1 MTEDKIGDILEV
13 FLITYNRKKNLEQTL
28 KSIYAPIS
36 PIRNLHITILD
47 NKSTDGSSELIDSYI
62 KAFPN
67 SKHVIHNRN
76 IGGNG
81 NIARCY
87 ELASKEYFWILC
99 DDDEINFDHWDKV
112 EAELIKDEADAIVVA
127 NYLSPSKN
135 VAQLIAQLS
144 FVPAAIYK
152 TSNMTDTVMQNVE
165 WQISTM
171 FPQLAL
177 ACKLINDNKK
187 IEIMDDWCV
196 KMVVHPKTS
205 SYQRGMDSDK
215 HPLQAIPWALGF
227 LESIQLIKDEKK
239 RNSIIQNLE
248 FENGERIMFPDEFLH
263 ANEIQGNNKFCNE
276 TLYFALVPACIKYMY
291 SYDMYKA
298 KCGTVLPLTEQ
309 NYINS
314 EIHYEEIKR
323 SKAFRLGN
331 ALLWLPKKILHR
343 K

>member
-47 NKSTDGSSELIDSYI
+47 NKSTDGSSELIASYI

-127 NYLSPSKN
+127 NYLIPSKN

-171 FPQLAL
+171 FRNRQLTPPL
-177 ACKLINDNKK
+177 NQWKSCFILFQEWRNIHGNK
-187 IEIMDDWCV
+187 I
-196 KMVVHPKTS
+196 
-205 SYQRGMDSDK
+205 YRG
-215 HPLQAIPWALGF
+215 
-227 LESIQLIKDEKK
+227 
-239 RNSIIQNLE
+239 
-248 FENGERIMFPDEFLH
+248 
-263 ANEIQGNNKFCNE
+263 
-276 TLYFALVPACIKYMY
+276 
-291 SYDMYKA
+291 
-298 KCGTVLPLTEQ
+298 
-309 NYINS
+309 
-314 EIHYEEIKR
+314 
-323 SKAFRLGN
+323 
-331 ALLWLPKKILHR
+331 
-343 K
+343 